1 MQNDTFGFRKATIGL
16 AAAVVFNMGRARLQC
31 AVTIHDEESEVGF
44 GQGVATVNHVIF
56 EAIDD
61 SNDDENNNDDVRK
74 QLHPPDG
81 RSGDIS
87 KKARACVIEIL
98 KTFIRKVNN
107 RYGISVQS
115 INYGRG
121 MSWVREDDSRDDKK
135 QLEDANGGSII
146 IWMPEGMARPMM

>member
-1 MQNDTFGFRKATIGL
+1 
-16 AAAVVFNMGRARLQC
+16 MGRARLQC
-31 AVTIHDEESEVGF
+31 AVTIHDEEAEVGF

-61 SNDDENNNDDVRK
+61 SDDGE
-74 QLHPPDG
+74 
-81 RSGDIS
+81 RSGNIS